1 MTLFRLFI
9 RCTSIETKSL
19 SIEST
24 EAGNNHSVKTASS
37 VCNRKETLLQI
48 NIYRVSTT
56 IPCRQTYS
64 SYLHNLKNATYIYIC
79 SLLIFV
85 LSLLCEWVC
94 AWYHLGLRKQKNKNT
109 LMTAIRHSYS
119 YTHTHIQISIYIYTC
134 DDGHLPQGA
143 REWEKDWVNEVEN
156 NDEKFIFIIRLSL
169 KSRQI
174 CIWNSKDIKEQTI
187 GLSLMRMMKKPSKWS
202 SYSHW
207 IFYAIS
213 SVKQQSLVSL

>member
-1 MTLFRLFI
+1 MSSYYQLETNSCVVCHLNTFSANIVKDKNFNVHMTLFRLFI

-119 YTHTHIQISIYIYTC
+119 YTHTHIY
-134 DDGHLPQGA
+134 
-143 REWEKDWVNEVEN
+143 K
-156 NDEKFIFIIRLSL
+156 
-169 KSRQI
+169 
-174 CIWNSKDIKEQTI
+174 
-187 GLSLMRMMKKPSKWS
+187 
-202 SYSHW
+202 
-207 IFYAIS
+207 
-213 SVKQQSLVSL
+213 